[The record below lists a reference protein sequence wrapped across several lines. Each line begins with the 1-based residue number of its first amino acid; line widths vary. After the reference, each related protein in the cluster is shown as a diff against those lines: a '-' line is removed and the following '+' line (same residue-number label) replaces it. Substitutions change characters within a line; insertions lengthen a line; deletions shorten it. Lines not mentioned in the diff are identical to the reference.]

1 MGLYS
6 HSVGH
11 LVDYGGTEE
20 GGWWW
25 GKGGEDT
32 LVIVVV
38 NMIYA
43 LLEICWEKCCGLKKI
58 PVVHDNV
65 KGKKLALKDN
75 RETNDLR
82 TETY

>member
-25 GKGGEDT
+25 GEGGEDT

-43 LLEICWEKCCGLKKI
+43 LLEM
-58 PVVHDNV
+58 
-65 KGKKLALKDN
+65 
-75 RETNDLR
+75 R
-82 TETY
+82 